1 MSINIFFRTRVV
13 LSLFFIVASGVDGL
27 AAEVDVSTGYA
38 GLPVKTVLFPF
49 RQAVISSIV
58 DTQVKS
64 YKFKDG
70 ERFKDKVLLIELDD
84 SIYLQ
89 KLDRAKSAYLEANTS
104 MDFANKN
111 YKRSQEM
118 FEKGIQGRQ
127 ELEKSELDL
136 KVSKAKLEFAIAN
149 MKLAEIELKACSISA
164 PFEGRLIKKIVQEHE
179 YVRSGQPLMNVIDDN
194 LLLAVVHLPSEEKI
208 LVRIGQVMQIK
219 IDETGTIHT
228 GKVYEIAGDV
238 DPGSRTFELKILLDN
253 REGALSAG
261 MSGELMKRNTV
272 VDAIKAAPVRVES
285 K

>member
-1 MSINIFFRTRVV
+1 MILKV
-13 LSLFFIVASGVDGL
+13 LLLFFVAVSGVNGL
-27 AAEVDVSTGYA
+27 AAEIDVSTGYT

-64 YKFKDG
+64 YKFKEG
-70 ERFKDKVLLIELDD
+70 ERFQDNALLIELDD

-104 MDFANKN
+104 MDFADKN
-111 YKRSQEM
+111 CKRSQEM

-136 KVSKAKLEFAIAN
+136 QVSKAKLEFAVAN
-149 MKLAEIELKACSISA
+149 MKLAEIELKACRISA
-164 PFEGRLIKKIVQEHE
+164 PFKGRLIKKIVQEHE

-194 LLLAVVHLPSEEKI
+194 LLLAVVHLPSEEKK
-208 LVRIGQVMQIK
+208 LVSVGQAMWIK
-219 IDETGTIHT
+219 IDETGTVHN

-272 VDAIKAAPVRVES
+272 ADAIKAAPVKAEN